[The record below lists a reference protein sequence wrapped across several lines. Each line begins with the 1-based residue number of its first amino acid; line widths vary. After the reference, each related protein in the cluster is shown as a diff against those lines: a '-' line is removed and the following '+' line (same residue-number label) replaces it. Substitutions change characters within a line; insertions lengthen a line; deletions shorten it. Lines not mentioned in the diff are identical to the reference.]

1 MSLLTAFNE
10 VNEPL
15 YAQKEVKE
23 EELQVAEVPKAE
35 GKGTPLEQF
44 WGEEGPMTKEEV
56 LNYFRDLAESSDPYS
71 GRVPVPK
78 QIIDENPGKQMNM
91 SPMEWEIFDCKQT
104 QAKRLAD
111 EKDPQRRAK
120 LHRRHK
126 QDLKAIKRKQKN

>member
-35 GKGTPLEQF
+35 GKGTPLEEF

-78 QIIDENPGKQMNM
+78 QIIDENPGK
-91 SPMEWEIFDCKQT
+91 
-104 QAKRLAD
+104 
-111 EKDPQRRAK
+111 
-120 LHRRHK
+120 
-126 QDLKAIKRKQKN
+126 